1 MWKYLPRLSTRHYK
15 QCINK
20 GRYYTQLNLDELQ
33 EPKRKS
39 IHPGRP
45 ARTRFAPSPTGFL
58 HLGSLRTALYNYL
71 LAKNTGG
78 QFLVRIEDTD
88 RNRLVDGAEQ
98 NIFDTLKWCNLDIDE
113 SPIHGGSYGPYRQ
126 SERKEI
132 YQKHAQILLDKGLA
146 YKCYCSK
153 ERLLELRESAKSLK
167 PPTNVTY
174 DRKCL
179 SNHDS
184 HRDSFIIR
192 FKSPYNYP
200 KVNDLLHGEL
210 NLQPQYNSKDQRY
223 DDFVILKND
232 GMPTYHFANVVDD
245 HLMRISHV
253 IRGEEWLPSTPK
265 HIALYNAFGWT
276 PPEYIHIPLLTSLQD
291 KKLSKRKGDFNILSL
306 REQGILPEA
315 LVNFVALFGW
325 SPQRE
330 LNVKSSEIL
339 DLKQLVNS
347 FSLDQLT
354 KGNAKV
360 SDSKLH
366 FFQKEH
372 FQRICQDE
380 VTLKMLVDEFYPKFA
395 ILSKDKS
402 KEYLTTLLCHLAPNL
417 DSIDGVAEH
426 KYLFEDVDYAHVKPP
441 KVIGQAKQ
449 IADDILE
456 HGIDNAVERLTAQG
470 LQKKTIFMTLRAAL
484 SGGKPGLPIPAL
496 TSLLG
501 EKECLKRIASY
512 RDLYCK

>member
-1 MWKYLPRLSTRHYK
+1 MWRQPIRLYLRPHSRCFG
-15 QCINK
+15 QV
-20 GRYYTQLNLDELQ
+20 RYYSQINLEEL
-33 EPKRKS
+33 EGPKRKS
-39 IHPGRP
+39 IHPSTP

-78 QFLVRIEDTD
+78 QFVVRIEDTD
-88 RNRLVDGAEQ
+88 QNRLVEGAEQ
-98 NIFDTLKWCNLDIDE
+98 NIFDTLKWCNLNIDE
-113 SPIHGGSYGPYRQ
+113 SPVHGGPYGPYRQ

-132 YQKHAQILLDKGLA
+132 YQEFAQDLLDRGLA

-153 ERLLELRESAKSLK
+153 ERLLQLRESAKLLK

-179 SNHDS
+179 SNHDLQG
-184 HRDSFIIR
+184 DSYIIR

-223 DDFVILKND
+223 DDFVIIKND

-245 HLMRISHV
+245 HLMKITHV

-265 HIALYNAFGWT
+265 HIALYNAFGWS
-276 PPEYIHIPLLTSLQD
+276 PPQYVHIPLLTSLQD

-306 REQGILPEA
+306 REQNILPAA

-325 SPQRE
+325 APPRE
-330 LNVKSSEIL
+330 LNVKASEIF
-339 DLKQLVNS
+339 DLEQLVKS

-372 FQRICQDE
+372 FQR
-380 VTLKMLVDEFYPKFA
+380 TLYNEESLRQLVDDFYADFKV
-395 ILSKDKS
+395 LSKGKS
-402 KEYLTTLLCHLAPNL
+402 KDYLLNLLGELGPNL
-417 DSIDGVAEH
+417 DSVHGVADH
-426 KYLFEDVDYAHVKPP
+426 KYLFEDVDYTTIKPP
-441 KVIGQAKQ
+441 KDIIQAKQ
-449 IADDILE
+449 IVDDILQ
-456 HGIDNAVERLTAQG
+456 HGIDNAIERLASKG
-470 LQKKTIFMTLRAAL
+470 VQKKTIFMTLRGAL

-496 TSLLG
+496 MSILG
-501 EKECLKRIASY
+501 EKECLKRLASFK
-512 RDLYCK
+512 DSLL